1 MEHEHEFISGCCTSY
16 PLTELDE
23 YLVAICGGCRDWS
36 AYECES
42 EECNLS
48 TESLLSSSIS

>member
-36 AYECES
+36 GFECES